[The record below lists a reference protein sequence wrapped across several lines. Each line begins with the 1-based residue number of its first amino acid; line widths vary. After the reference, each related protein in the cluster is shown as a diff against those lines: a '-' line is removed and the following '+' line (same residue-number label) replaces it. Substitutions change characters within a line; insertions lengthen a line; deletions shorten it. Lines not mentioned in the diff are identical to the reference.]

1 MNVLVHGR
9 LKVGETGPQG
19 PLGVT
24 CPLGRLRSHWS
35 TLAAAGAPYTG
46 LRQVRSGHGT
56 TSPQLDLAHS
66 TNTFLACVSPPT
78 KSTRRAVVSGRDR

>member
-19 PLGVT
+19 PPGVT
-24 CPLGRLRSHWS
+24 CPLGCLV
-35 TLAAAGAPYTG
+35 ATG
-46 LRQVRSGHGT
+46 QLSQPLERPTQASDRSGHGT

-66 TNTFLACVSPPT
+66 TNAFLACVSPPT